1 MEVGTRGYGV
11 AMMWYIVSDEVVV
24 VYTKTHLLT
33 THVPYF

>member
-24 VYTKTHLLT
+24 YTKTHLLT
-33 THVPYF
+33 THVPYL